1 MNVRNLYFDRLNRK
15 LNAIEDSIR
24 LVKRAQGADQK
35 DPWKILDSY
44 LKAHEMKVRDLLDKV
59 QQKYGQTGATMLQRF
74 LENNGI
80 KPDTS
85 LSSDLTQK
93 ILNLI
98 RSKQEYKF
106 ALDAVPAIVDALLKD
121 MPKNERKIVTNAVK
135 AHISAPQTRQPAQQP
150 AQQNAAQPSPQ
161 AQQTQK
167 ARERLVP
174 VQLSPDGKGGVYHD
188 PETGYYWALF
198 PDERK
203 VWVSPD
209 EMAKTINAREM
220 SKNRPWFQQIMSNP
234 HYTDRSKVLEDQGMT
249 EDAERMFKF
258 HLQQFAPR
266 SFDPNRTALL
276 RARAA
281 EFAEVRDG
289 KKVITGNSVKA
300 AIVADYLI
308 QRGRG
313 LAHEDEVFRN
323 PATAGW
329 PTNMPPRTKEQQAKR
344 IAESVTSS
352 VERFEDIRNTLLGLS
367 PELRLRV
374 WSSLP
379 KETRQQLL
387 KAYRDLDYKT
397 FGRGYIEERWKRIK
411 SDIVKWG
418 IIPVPPEQKP
428 PEGPPPEQKQPPAP
442 PPNPFDEPQPEQKQP
457 PVPPPEQKQ
466 PPVPPPTPEQ
476 KPPEGPPPERK
487 QPPAPPPPA
496 DQSYALTYPFAPR
509 EPGTIGSVGEQ
520 ITVPPSLLSG
530 WPESNKPAFPNYPY
544 RVVESNPTEGLGLP
558 NALTQPQK
566 PLSQIFESTLGP
578 LPPPSNKPTVPN
590 YPYRV
595 VESNPTEG
603 LGLPNA
609 LTQPQ
614 KPLSQIFESTLGPLP
629 SESKK
634 TPAPTYPFAS
644 QTPGTI
650 GSVGEQIT
658 VPPSLVSGWPE
669 SNASPFGSP
678 AAGRPSIP
686 TYPYSPLE
694 SSPPG
699 TIGRPSVIP
708 PALPLIY

>member
-1 MNVRNLYFDRLNRK
+1 MNVRKLYFDRLNRK

-24 LVKRAQGADQK
+24 LIKRAQGADQK
-35 DPWKILDSY
+35 DPWKILDGY
-44 LKAHEMKVRDLLDKV
+44 LQQHEMKVRDLLDRV
-59 QQKYGQTGATMLQRF
+59 QKTFGPDDAKRF
-74 LENNGI
+74 QQLLENSGI

-85 LSSDLTQK
+85 LSSDLVRN
-93 ILNLI
+93 ILNII
-98 RSKQEYKF
+98 RSKPEYRR
-106 ALDAVPAIVDALLKD
+106 ALDAAPAIVDALLKD

-188 PETGYYWALF
+188 PETGDYWALF
-198 PDERK
+198 PDGRK

-387 KAYRDLDYKT
+387 KAYRDLDSKT

-428 PEGPPPEQKQPPAP
+428 PEGPPPEQKQPPVP

-466 PPVPPPTPEQ
+466 PPVPPPEQKQPPVPPPEQ
-476 KPPEGPPPERK
+476 K
-487 QPPAPPPPA
+487 QPPVPPPPA

-658 VPPSLVSGWPE
+658 VPPSLLSGRPA
-669 SNASPFGSP
+669 SNAGPSGLP

>member
-1 MNVRNLYFDRLNRK
+1 MNVRKLYFDRLNRK

-24 LVKRAQGADQK
+24 LIKRAQGADQK
-35 DPWKILDSY
+35 DPWKILDGY
-44 LKAHEMKVRDLLDKV
+44 LQQHEMKVRDLLDRV
-59 QQKYGQTGATMLQRF
+59 QKTFGPDDAKRF
-74 LENNGI
+74 QQLLENSGI

-85 LSSDLTQK
+85 LSSDLVRN
-93 ILNLI
+93 ILNII
-98 RSKQEYKF
+98 RSKPEYRR
-106 ALDAVPAIVDALLKD
+106 ALDAAPAIVDALLKD

-188 PETGYYWALF
+188 PETGDYWALF
-198 PDERK
+198 PDGRK

-418 IIPVPPEQKP
+418 IIPVPPERKP
-428 PEGPPPEQKQPPAP
+428 PEGPPPEQKQPPVP

-466 PPVPPPTPEQ
+466 PPV
-476 KPPEGPPPERK
+476 
-487 QPPAPPPPA
+487 PPPPA

-578 LPPPSNKPTVPN
+578 LP
-590 YPYRV
+590 
-595 VESNPTEG
+595 
-603 LGLPNA
+603 
-609 LTQPQ
+609 
-614 KPLSQIFESTLGPLP
+614 

-658 VPPSLVSGWPE
+658 VPPSLLSGRPA
-669 SNASPFGSP
+669 SNAGPSGLP